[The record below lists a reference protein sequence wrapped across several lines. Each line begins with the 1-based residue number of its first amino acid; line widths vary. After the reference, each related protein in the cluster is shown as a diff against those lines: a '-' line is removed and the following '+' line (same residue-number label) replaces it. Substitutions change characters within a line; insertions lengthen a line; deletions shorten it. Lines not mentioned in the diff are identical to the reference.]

1 MPARRTIGVDL
12 GGTKLLAG
20 AVDPGLSVHHR
31 TQRTVTGLDQSAL
44 VEIAVDAV
52 LEARESAGAEVEAV
66 GFGIP
71 CLIDQ
76 RTGTAVIA
84 VNLPLAD
91 VAFADLMAERLGL
104 PVFVDND
111 GNTAALAEHR
121 AGAARGASEVVLLT
135 IGTGIGGGLILR
147 DQLYRG
153 AIGAGAELGHVVIDM
168 NGPPCQ
174 GNCPNRGCVE
184 SLASGTALAREARRL
199 AAERP
204 GSGLARAGLNG
215 RELAGALVTEL
226 AHDGDAAAI
235 EVIELIGSR
244 LGVAIASLVN
254 IFNPQ
259 VVVIGGGVMAAG
271 ELLLGPVRAVV
282 AQRALP
288 PSRDEVR
295 IVPARFGVEAGM
307 IGAAALAYD
316 GLARR
321 AGARRG
327 GGAGDRGGAGAGGGS
342 GRWDG

>member
-20 AVDPGLSVHHR
+20 AVDPGLGVHHR

-44 VEIAVDAV
+44 LDVAVDAV
-52 LEARESAGAEVEAV
+52 LEARESAGEEVAAV

-76 RTGTAVIA
+76 RSGTAVMA

-91 VAFADLMAERLGL
+91 IAFADVMAERLGL

-111 GNTAALAEHR
+111 GNVAALAEHR
-121 AGAARGASEVVLLT
+121 AGAARGASEVVMLT

-147 DQLYRG
+147 GEPYRG
-153 AIGAGAELGHVVIDM
+153 GIGAGAELGHMVIDM
-168 NGPPCQ
+168 DGPRCQ

-184 SLASGTALAREARRL
+184 ALASGTALAREARRI
-199 AAERP
+199 ATERP
-204 GSGLARAGLNG
+204 DSALARTLRGG
-215 RELAGALVTEL
+215 RELAGPIVTEL
-226 AHDGDAAAI
+226 AHDGDSAAI
-235 EVIELIGSR
+235 DVLKLIGSR

-259 VVVIGGGVMAAG
+259 VVVIGGGVIGAG
-271 ELLLGPVRAVV
+271 ELLLGPAREVV
-282 AQRALP
+282 AQRALR

-295 IVPARFGVEAGM
+295 IVAARFGVEAGM
-307 IGAAALAYD
+307 IGAAALAFD
-316 GLARR
+316 GLKLRSVRR
-321 AGARRG
+321 
-327 GGAGDRGGAGAGGGS
+327 
-342 GRWDG
+342 

>member
-20 AVDPGLSVHHR
+20 AVDPGLGVHHR
-31 TQRTVTGLDQSAL
+31 AQRTVTGLDQAAL
-44 VEIAVDAV
+44 LDVAVDAV
-52 LEARESAGAEVEAV
+52 LEARESAGGEVAAV

-76 RTGTAVIA
+76 RSGTAVIA

-91 VAFADLMAERLGL
+91 IAFADVMTERLGL

-111 GNTAALAEHR
+111 GNVAALAEHR
-121 AGAARGASEVVLLT
+121 AGAARGASEVVMLT

-147 DQLYRG
+147 GEPYRG
-153 AIGAGAELGHVVIDM
+153 GIGAGAELGHLVIDM
-168 NGPPCQ
+168 DGPRCQ
-174 GNCPNRGCVE
+174 GNCPNHGCVE
-184 SLASGTALAREARRL
+184 ALASGTALAREARRI

-204 GSGLARAGLNG
+204 DSALARTLRRG
-215 RELAGALVTEL
+215 RELAGPIVTEL
-226 AHDGDAAAI
+226 AHDGDPAAI
-235 EVIELIGSR
+235 EVLELIGSR

-259 VVVIGGGVMAAG
+259 VVVIGGGVIGAG
-271 ELLLGPVRAVV
+271 ELLLGPARNVV
-282 AQRALP
+282 AQRALR

-307 IGAAALAYD
+307 IGAAALAFD
-316 GLARR
+316 GLKLRAVRR
-321 AGARRG
+321 
-327 GGAGDRGGAGAGGGS
+327 
-342 GRWDG
+342 